1 MQYTK
6 LTLRWFGEQ
15 AAEEAAET
23 AESEGKQTAASA
35 DAAQTA
41 AEKETAEAAAR
52 AENAP
57 QHEKTP
63 AEQDDGSENVMRKA
77 ALAARLKAAQAAA
90 DRWEQEAE
98 ELKQIYPFF
107 SLEDAMRT
115 DKGFVSLI
123 RAGVPVRLAFEAANL
138 EKILGA
144 AMRYAAGAAG
154 RRLAQ
159 SLRAGAGRVRENPV
173 LDRAASVRKKDVG
186 SLTEREILNILKQ
199 VGNGER
205 VTF

>member
-1 MQYTK
+1 MQFAI
-6 LTLRWFGEQ
+6 LTLRWFGEGS
-15 AAEEAAET
+15 AEAADNAEGDARQT
-23 AESEGKQTAASA
+23 AEATEATSAAA
-35 DAAQTA
+35 
-41 AEKETAEAAAR
+41 KETAKGAER
-52 AENAP
+52 AEGEARN
-57 QHEKTP
+57 EETP
-63 AEQDDGSENVMRKA
+63 EENNEGSEDVMRKA

-98 ELKQIYPFF
+98 ELKRIYPFF
-107 SLEDAMRT
+107 SLEDAMRN

-123 RAGVPVRLAFEAANL
+123 RAGAPVRLAFEAANL

-154 RRLAQ
+154 KRLAQ
-159 SLRAGAGRVRENPV
+159 SLQAGAGRVRENPV

-186 SLTEREILNILKQ
+186 SLTEREILKILKQ

>member
-1 MQYTK
+1 MQFTK
-6 LTLRWFGEQ
+6 LTLRWFGGE
-15 AAEEAAET
+15 AAEGAAET
-23 AESEGKQTAASA
+23 AEGDAKQTA
-35 DAAQTA
+35 DAAQSA
-41 AEKETAEAAAR
+41 AEQEAAEETPRTEGA
-52 AENAP
+52 AED
-57 QHEKTP
+57 EKTP
-63 AEQDDGSENVMRKA
+63 EKKDDGFESVMRKA
-77 ALAARLKAAQAAA
+77 ALAARLKAAQSAA

-154 RRLAQ
+154 KRLAQ
-159 SLRAGAGRVRENPV
+159 SLRAGAGRVRENSV

-186 SLTEREILNILKQ
+186 SLTEREILTILKQ

>member
-41 AEKETAEAAAR
+41 AEKATAEA
-52 AENAP
+52 
-57 QHEKTP
+57 
-63 AEQDDGSENVMRKA
+63 KA

-154 RRLAQ
+154 KRLAQ

-186 SLTEREILNILKQ
+186 SLTEREILTILKQ

>member
-1 MQYTK
+1 MQYSK
-6 LTLRWFGEQ
+6 LTLRWFGAE
-15 AAEEAAET
+15 AAEAAET
-23 AESEGKQTAASA
+23 AESDAKQTAEPTETASA
-35 DAAQTA
+35 AEQEAARDAAQTEGA
-41 AEKETAEAAAR
+41 AGDAAAP
-52 AENAP
+52 E
-57 QHEKTP
+57 EK
-63 AEQDDGSENVMRKA
+63 DDGFESVMRRA
-77 ALAARLKAAQAAA
+77 ALAARLKAAQTAA
-90 DRWEQEAE
+90 DRWEKEAE

-123 RAGVPVRLAFEAANL
+123 RAGAPVRLAFEAANL

-154 RRLAQ
+154 KRLVQ

-186 SLTEREILNILKQ
+186 SLTEREILTILKQ